1 MSAFFNIAVMQGHFD
16 AVAYYVGAAVLALY
30 AYKAARAFVYFGPVG
45 MLCCTSNV
53 KKYGE
58 WASKFLPPSVQPFLL
73 SRWPS
78 SRARAR
84 TLASRL
90 HVSTTRVVPAAAPC
104 VDCAASSALD
114 GA

>member
-1 MSAFFNIAVMQGHFD
+1 MSFFDVAVMQSHFD
-16 AVAYYVGAAVLALY
+16 VVAYYVGAAVLALY

-78 SRARAR
+78 SRARA
-84 TLASRL
+84 
-90 HVSTTRVVPAAAPC
+90 HTRVAAACIHDTCGTSCSPLC